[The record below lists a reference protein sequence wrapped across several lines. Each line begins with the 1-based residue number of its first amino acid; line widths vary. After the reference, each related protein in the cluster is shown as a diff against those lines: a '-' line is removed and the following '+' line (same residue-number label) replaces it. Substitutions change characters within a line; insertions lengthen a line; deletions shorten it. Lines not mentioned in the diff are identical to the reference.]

1 MLNKTDSRSRTCLLC
16 YGLSEFHAYD
26 DLNMIAINGTSVGW
40 LKLL

>member
-16 YGLSEFHAYD
+16 YGLSEFHD